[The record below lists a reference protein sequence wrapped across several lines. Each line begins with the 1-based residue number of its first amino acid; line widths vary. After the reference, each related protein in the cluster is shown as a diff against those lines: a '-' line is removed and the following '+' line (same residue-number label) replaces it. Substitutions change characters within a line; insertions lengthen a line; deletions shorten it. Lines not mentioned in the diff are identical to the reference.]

1 MISKKQANAEN
12 MKQIIVMTGQSVKKK
27 INRLDRM
34 NSFEIFG
41 YDFMLDENSKLW
53 LIEVNTNPCI
63 EESSPL
69 LVTLLPR
76 MLGIC
81 SINS

>member
-1 MISKKQANAEN
+1 
-12 MKQIIVMTGQSVKKK
+12 MKQIVIMSGQSVKKK

-34 NSFEIFG
+34 NCFEVFG
-41 YDFMLDENSKLW
+41 YDFMLDENAKLW

-69 LVTLLPR
+69 LATLLPR
-76 MLGIC
+76 MLGKTKITKMMP
-81 SINS
+81 SS